1 MTQTQN
7 VLVGYASIVSGL
19 LSPLNENK
27 RFKNTFKHKNLKILM
42 NCPTWV
48 YAALVIIEK
57 GTLRVD
63 GIKNKPSECLDKR
76 VLGWQV
82 YFETNTVLYS
92 DILGKRKS
100 LKDVAGKWFEG
111 EIKLKG
117 VLYLPDLIRLFNCLY
132 RETLQYEPS
141 VEEIH

>member
-1 MTQTQN
+1 MKSAEN
-7 VLVGYASIVSGL
+7 VLLGYASIVSNL
-19 LSPLNENK
+19 LTPLNENK
-27 RFKNTFKHKNLKILM
+27 RFKKTFKHKHLKVLM

-48 YAALVIIEK
+48 HAALVIIDK

-63 GIKNKPSECLDKR
+63 GIKNKPIENIDKN

-92 DILGKRKS
+92 DILAKRKS
-100 LKDVAGKWFEG
+100 LKDVARKWLGG

-117 VLYLPDLIRLFNCLY
+117 IFYLTDLIRLFNCLY
-132 RETLQYEPS
+132 RETLLYEPS

>member
-1 MTQTQN
+1 MTSTEN
-7 VLVGYASIVSGL
+7 VLVGYAGIVSSL
-19 LSPLNENK
+19 LWPLNDNE
-27 RFKNTFKHKNLKILM
+27 RFIRTFKKKRLKILM
-42 NCPTWV
+42 NCPTWA

-63 GIKNKPSECLDKR
+63 GIKNKPIESIDKD

-92 DILGKRKS
+92 DILAKRKS
-100 LKDVAGKWFEG
+100 LMDVAGKWLEG

-117 VLYLPDLIRLFNCLY
+117 IFYLPDLIRLFNCLY
-132 RETLQYEPS
+132 KETLLYEPS
-141 VEEIH
+141 VE